1 MIGLP
6 PSRRLRCRQNRK
18 FIESETHC
26 AYTVVKAAGVE
37 PGRLRVRCVFHSD
50 SGALTIDLPASG
62 TSRWRA
68 VVRVLRSPMDSLS
81 CALLPSCCALC
92 GSSLPH
98 LSSVPICEVCWTE
111 FPLPSGELCARCGDT
126 LDAPVLAGPTSS
138 GLCRACRMAPPPFL
152 RAVSYAPYEGRMKAA
167 IHALKYDRLHMA
179 ARGLGGMLAK
189 AIAKLA
195 DEAPG
200 EMLVVPV
207 PLHRSKYA
215 ERGFNQAR
223 SLAFH
228 ALGALSKSHPEWRLT
243 LAASTLMRIRATE
256 SQFGLTPRQR
266 RMNVRG
272 AFEVSD
278 PAAVTMK
285 HVLLID
291 DILTTGATVRAA
303 ALALAQA
310 GAASVY
316 VATLA
321 RAGRVRDSR
330 RGAIA
335 RIDIVDTL
343 HEASID
349 SLHEQSSF

>member
-1 MIGLP
+1 
-6 PSRRLRCRQNRK
+6 
-18 FIESETHC
+18 
-26 AYTVVKAAGVE
+26 
-37 PGRLRVRCVFHSD
+37 
-50 SGALTIDLPASG
+50 
-62 TSRWRA
+62 
-68 VVRVLRSPMDSLS
+68 
-81 CALLPSCCALC
+81 
-92 GSSLPH
+92 
-98 LSSVPICEVCWTE
+98 
-111 FPLPSGELCARCGDT
+111 
-126 LDAPVLAGPTSS
+126 
-138 GLCRACRMAPPPFL
+138 
-152 RAVSYAPYEGRMKAA
+152 MKAA